1 MASIFQRKKGGAWW
15 IKYYVNGRQVY
26 YSLGTKDARV
36 PKPTGGA
43 E

>member
-1 MASIFQRKKGGAWW
+1 MASIFQRGKQGIWW

-26 YSLGTKDARV
+26 HSLRAC
-36 PKPTGGA
+36 